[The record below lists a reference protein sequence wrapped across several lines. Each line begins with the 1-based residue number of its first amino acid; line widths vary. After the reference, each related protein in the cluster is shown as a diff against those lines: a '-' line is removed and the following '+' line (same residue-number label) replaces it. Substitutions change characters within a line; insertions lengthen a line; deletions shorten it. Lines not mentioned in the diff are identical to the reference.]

1 MDQAIDILTPESDI
15 HERCVRALRKAC
27 GIYGLLPD
35 SHEVKFT
42 LAAGEHAL
50 ASGGFSDVWKATND
64 EGEMFAVKVL
74 RMYQNNAAQVKKVWT
89 WCLAPPF
96 LSLGERFL
104 ITAFRNIVGRLLY
117 PGG

>member
-42 LAAGEHAL
+42 LASGEHAL
-50 ASGGFSDVWKATND
+50 ASGGFSDVWKATNED
-64 EGEMFAVKVL
+64 GEVFAVKVL

-89 WCLAPPF
+89 LCLAPLS

-104 ITAFRNIVGRLLY
+104 IATFRNTVGRLLY